1 MFYNVHLNKKIFPT
15 MHLPPS
21 TKLFIV
27 TLALLTLSACSMDKT
42 MVRMSIPMID
52 SGIEAMNYETDLQL
66 AEDSMPA
73 NLGMLNG
80 MINLDPENAQLH
92 TFAAQAYYG
101 LSYGFNED
109 SQPERG
115 SAFYL
120 RGLKH
125 GLTALELNGA
135 KDLKNTPIANF
146 EEQVG
151 KMGEDDVAAM
161 FWTASNWGKWIDM
174 HRDDAEAIAQLARAT
189 ALMQRVI
196 ELNDTFYFGGA
207 HIYFGVYYGSRAPI
221 LGGNFVKSRQH
232 FDHAREI
239 TDSKLLIVDLLQA
252 QYLARQQHD
261 QQDFHDRLTAIL
273 NAPDD
278 LMPEL
283 ALQNQIAKRKAALLL
298 KKENEWF

>member
-1 MFYNVHLNKKIFPT
+1 MIPNHTT
-15 MHLPPS
+15 MQLSPS
-21 TKLFIV
+21 IKLF
-27 TLALLTLSACSMDKT
+27 TLTLTLLTMSACSMDKM
-42 MVRMSIPMID
+42 MVRMSVPMID

-109 SQPERG
+109 SKPERG
-115 SAFYL
+115 SNFYQ

-125 GLTALELNGA
+125 GITALELNGA
-135 KDLKNTPIANF
+135 KDLKNTPIADF
-146 EEQVG
+146 EEQVS
-151 KMGEDDVAAM
+151 KIDKDELAAL
-161 FWTASNWGKWIDM
+161 FWTASNWAKWIDM
-174 HRDDAEAIAQLARAT
+174 HRDDTEAISQLVRAT

-196 ELNDTFYFGGA
+196 ELDDTFYYGGA
-207 HIYFGVYYGSRAPI
+207 HMYFGVYYGSRAPL
-221 LGGNFVKSRQH
+221 LGGNFEKSRQH
-232 FDHAREI
+232 FDRAREI
-239 TDSKLLIVDLLQA
+239 TDSKLLIADLLQA
-252 QYLARQQHD
+252 QYLARQQLD
-261 QQDFHDRLTAIL
+261 QQDFHTRLTAVL
-273 NAPDD
+273 DAPDD

-298 KKENEWF
+298 KKESEWF